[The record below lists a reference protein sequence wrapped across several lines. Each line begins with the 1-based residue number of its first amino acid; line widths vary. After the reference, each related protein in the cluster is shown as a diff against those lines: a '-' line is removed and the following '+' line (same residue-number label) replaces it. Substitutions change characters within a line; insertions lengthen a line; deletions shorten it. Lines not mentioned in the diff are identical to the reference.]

1 MNELKKRINK
11 SKEQKGALYNIE
23 MFYKARSSVIK
34 FFVEYSTMIAETKYK
49 TFHEKGI
56 KKLIRE
62 QIFRQSPIT
71 LKAQVKA
78 GKT

>member
-1 MNELKKRINK
+1 
-11 SKEQKGALYNIE
+11 
-23 MFYKARSSVIK
+23 MFHKARSSVIK

-49 TFHEKGI
+49 AFHEKGI
-56 KKLIRE
+56 KKLIPE

-71 LKAQVKA
+71 LAQVKA

>member
-11 SKEQKGALYNIE
+11 SKEQKGVLYNIE
-23 MFYKARSSVIK
+23 MFYKTRSSVIK

-49 TFHEKGI
+49 TFHGKGI
-56 KKLIRE
+56 KKLIPE
-62 QIFRQSPIT
+62 QIFRQSPIA
-71 LKAQVKA
+71 LAQVKV